1 MKVKTFD
8 LRDFFDYGKS
18 AVNHHVPS
26 IRNIIP
32 TLLGH
37 ATWKQDRGV
46 PFEVWQSQCGR
57 TRSRVWLTINGKTY
71 MFAYNQSEKKMF
83 LRKDGHLGQIIAKF
97 DNNTPLTYIE
107 SVFEK
112 LKPTPIFEV

>member
-18 AVNHHVPS
+18 AANHHAPK
-26 IRNIIP
+26 IHKIIP
-32 TLLGH
+32 TLLGQVM
-37 ATWKQDRGV
+37 WKQDRGV

-57 TRSRVWLTINGKTY
+57 TRSRIWMKINGRTY
-71 MFAYNQSEKKMF
+71 MFGYNQQEGKMF
-83 LRKDGHLGQIIAKF
+83 LRIDGHQGNVIAKF
-97 DNNTPLTYIE
+97 DNDTPLEYIE

-112 LKPTPIFEV
+112 LKPTPTFGM